1 MTNAS
6 SPQPAPDPQ
15 TAALQWRRSLATRLR
30 NYFLAGLLVTAP
42 ISITIYS
49 AWLVVD
55 YIDGAVTSLIPAPYS
70 PDTYLPVGIPGL
82 GILIL
87 LVALTLVGFLT
98 TNFLGRMT
106 VRLGERM
113 VSRLPVIR
121 SFYGAVKQIFETV
134 FSKQTQS
141 FREVVLVE
149 YPRRD
154 MWVLGLVIG
163 KAAPEIQLQDGEELT
178 SVFVPTMSFT
188 SGYLVFVPRRDMKTV
203 DMSVEECLKMV
214 VSGGIV
220 LPATSGA
227 SVTKGR

>member
-1 MTNAS
+1 
-6 SPQPAPDPQ
+6 
-15 TAALQWRRSLATRLR
+15 
-30 NYFLAGLLVTAP
+30 
-42 ISITIYS
+42 
-49 AWLVVD
+49 
-55 YIDGAVTSLIPAPYS
+55 
-70 PDTYLPVGIPGL
+70 
-82 GILIL
+82 
-87 LVALTLVGFLT
+87 
-98 TNFLGRMT
+98 MT

-227 SVTKGR
+227 SVTNGR